1 MESRYE
7 YNTNGSKTSH
17 AALHGVSSAVKHD
30 LETGD
35 VKESNSFLEGNAGYF
50 ISGDITDE
58 KLHELLLNY
67 TPYVTFEV
75 HKTVPVTQTIGKLIE
90 INKMRA
96 TAMSIPA

>member
-1 MESRYE
+1 M
-7 YNTNGSKTSH
+7 SKSP
-17 AALHGVSSAVKHD
+17 
-30 LETGD
+30 
-35 VKESNSFLEGNAGYF
+35 NSFLEGNAGYF

-75 HKTVPVTQTIGKLIE
+75 HKTVPVTQTIEELIV
-90 INKMRA
+90 ISKMRA